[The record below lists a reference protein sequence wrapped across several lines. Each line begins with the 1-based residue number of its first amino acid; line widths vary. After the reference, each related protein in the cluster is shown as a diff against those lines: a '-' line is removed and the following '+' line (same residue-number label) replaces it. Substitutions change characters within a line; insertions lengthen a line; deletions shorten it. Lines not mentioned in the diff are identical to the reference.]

1 MTKILL
7 VEDEE
12 NIRLFTK
19 INLEREGFEVL
30 EAESGEIGVELAL
43 KYNPQIVILDVMLPG
58 IDGFEV
64 CRILREKLPKIGI
77 IMLTAKTQD
86 VDRINGLE
94 SGTDDYLSKPFNP
107 VELILRIKSL
117 IRRLDSIQNSSDLIS
132 IYPFKLDLYSKNFY
146 KDGKEI
152 ELTPTE
158 LTIITIFM
166 SNPGRAFSRNELL
179 NMTWGEEFEGDIKI
193 VDVNIRRLR
202 AKIEDNSSKPK
213 YIETVWG
220 TGYRWNSN
228 QYMRKYQKESI
239 CLRIFY

>member
-30 EAESGEIGVELAL
+30 EAESGEIGGELAL

-64 CRILREKLPKIGI
+64 CRILSEKLPKIGI

-228 QYMRKYQKESI
+228 
-239 CLRIFY
+239 

>member
-1 MTKILL
+1 MSKILL

-43 KYNPQIVILDVMLPG
+43 KYNPQVVILDVMLPG

-64 CRILREKLPKIGI
+64 CKILREKLPKIGI

-94 SGTDDYLSKPFNP
+94 SGTDDYLSKPFSP

-117 IRRLDSIQNSSDLIS
+117 IRRLVSIQNSSDLIS

-179 NMTWGEEFEGDIKI
+179 NMTWGEEFDGDIKI

-228 QYMRKYQKESI
+228 
-239 CLRIFY
+239 

>member
-64 CRILREKLPKIGI
+64 CRILREKLPKIWI

-228 QYMRKYQKESI
+228 
-239 CLRIFY
+239 

>member
-1 MTKILL
+1 MSKILL

-43 KYNPQIVILDVMLPG
+43 KYNPQVVILDVMLPG

-64 CRILREKLPKIGI
+64 CKILREKLPKIGI

-107 VELILRIKSL
+107 VELKLRIKSL
-117 IRRLDSIQNSSDLIS
+117 IRRLVSIQNSSDLIS

-179 NMTWGEEFEGDIKI
+179 NMTWGEEFDGDIKI

-228 QYMRKYQKESI
+228 
-239 CLRIFY
+239 

>member
-1 MTKILL
+1 MSKILL

-86 VDRINGLE
+86 VDRIN
-94 SGTDDYLSKPFNP
+94 
-107 VELILRIKSL
+107 
-117 IRRLDSIQNSSDLIS
+117 RL
-132 IYPFKLDLYSKNFY
+132 
-146 KDGKEI
+146 
-152 ELTPTE
+152 
-158 LTIITIFM
+158 
-166 SNPGRAFSRNELL
+166 
-179 NMTWGEEFEGDIKI
+179 
-193 VDVNIRRLR
+193 
-202 AKIEDNSSKPK
+202 
-213 YIETVWG
+213 
-220 TGYRWNSN
+220 
-228 QYMRKYQKESI
+228 
-239 CLRIFY
+239 

>member
-1 MTKILL
+1 MSKILL

-43 KYNPQIVILDVMLPG
+43 KYNPQVVILDVMLPG

-64 CRILREKLPKIGI
+64 CKILREKLPKIGI

-117 IRRLDSIQNSSDLIS
+117 IRRLDSIQNSSDLIN
-132 IYPFKLDLYSKNFY
+132 IYPFRLDLYSKSFY

-166 SNPGRAFSRNELL
+166 SNPGKVFSRNELL

-228 QYMRKYQKESI
+228 
-239 CLRIFY
+239 

>member
-1 MTKILL
+1 MNKILL
-7 VEDEE
+7 IEDEE

-19 INLEREGFEVL
+19 INLEREGFSVL
-30 EAESGEIGVELAL
+30 EAESGEIGLDLAL
-43 KYNPQIVILDVMLPG
+43 KYNPDVVILDIMLPG

-64 CRILREKLPKIGI
+64 CKVLREKIPYIGI

-117 IRRLDSIQNSSDLIS
+117 IRRLKSIKDNSDLIML
-132 IYPFKLDLYSKNFY
+132 YPFKLDLYSKSFY
-146 KDGKEI
+146 KVEKEI
-152 ELTPTE
+152 VLTPTE
-158 LTIITIFM
+158 LSIITIFM

-179 NMTWGEEFEGDIKI
+179 DMTWGSDFEGDIKI

-228 QYMRKYQKESI
+228 
-239 CLRIFY
+239 

>member
-1 MTKILL
+1 MSKILL

-43 KYNPQIVILDVMLPG
+43 KYNPQVVILDVMLPG

-64 CRILREKLPKIGI
+64 CKILREKLPKIGI

-117 IRRLDSIQNSSDLIS
+117 IRRLDSIQNSSDLIN
-132 IYPFKLDLYSKNFY
+132 IYPFRLDLYSKSFY

-166 SNPGRAFSRNELL
+166 SNPGKAFSRNELL
-179 NMTWGEEFEGDIKI
+179 NMIWGEEFEGDIKI

-228 QYMRKYQKESI
+228 
-239 CLRIFY
+239 

>member
-1 MTKILL
+1 
-7 VEDEE
+7 
-12 NIRLFTK
+12 
-19 INLEREGFEVL
+19 
-30 EAESGEIGVELAL
+30 
-43 KYNPQIVILDVMLPG
+43 MLPG

-64 CRILREKLPKIGI
+64 CRILREKLPNIGI

-94 SGTDDYLSKPFNP
+94 NGTDDYLSKPFNP

-117 IRRLDSIQNSSDLIS
+117 IRRLVTIQNSSDLI
-132 IYPFKLDLYSKNFY
+132 IQYPFKLDLYSKNFY

-158 LTIITIFM
+158 LAMVTIFM

-179 NMTWGEEFEGDIKI
+179 DMTWGSEFEGDIKI
-193 VDVNIRRLR
+193 VDVNVRRLR

-228 QYMRKYQKESI
+228 
-239 CLRIFY
+239 

>member
-1 MTKILL
+1 MSKILL

-43 KYNPQIVILDVMLPG
+43 KYNPQVVILDVMLPG

-64 CRILREKLPKIGI
+64 CKILREKLPKIGI

-117 IRRLDSIQNSSDLIS
+117 IRRLDSIQNSSDLIN
-132 IYPFKLDLYSKNFY
+132 IYPFRLDLYSKSFY

-166 SNPGRAFSRNELL
+166 SNPGKAFSRNGLL

-228 QYMRKYQKESI
+228 
-239 CLRIFY
+239 

>member
-1 MTKILL
+1 MSKILL

-43 KYNPQIVILDVMLPG
+43 KYNPQVVILDVMLPG

-64 CRILREKLPKIGI
+64 CKILREKLPKIGI

-117 IRRLDSIQNSSDLIS
+117 IRRLVSIQNSSDLIS

-228 QYMRKYQKESI
+228 
-239 CLRIFY
+239 

>member
-1 MTKILL
+1 MSKILL

-30 EAESGEIGVELAL
+30 EAESGDIGVELAL
-43 KYNPQIVILDVMLPG
+43 KYNPQVVILDVMLPG

-64 CRILREKLPKIGI
+64 CKILREKLPKIGI

-117 IRRLDSIQNSSDLIS
+117 IRRLDSIQNNSDLIN

-179 NMTWGEEFEGDIKI
+179 NMTWGEEFDGDIKI

-228 QYMRKYQKESI
+228 
-239 CLRIFY
+239 

>member
-19 INLEREGFEVL
+19 INLERDGFEVL

-86 VDRINGLE
+86 VDRW
-94 SGTDDYLSKPFNP
+94 T
-107 VELILRIKSL
+107 
-117 IRRLDSIQNSSDLIS
+117 
-132 IYPFKLDLYSKNFY
+132 
-146 KDGKEI
+146 
-152 ELTPTE
+152 
-158 LTIITIFM
+158 
-166 SNPGRAFSRNELL
+166 
-179 NMTWGEEFEGDIKI
+179 
-193 VDVNIRRLR
+193 
-202 AKIEDNSSKPK
+202 
-213 YIETVWG
+213 
-220 TGYRWNSN
+220 
-228 QYMRKYQKESI
+228 
-239 CLRIFY
+239 

>member
-1 MTKILL
+1 MSRILL

-12 NIRLFTK
+12 NIRMFTK

-30 EAESGEIGVELAL
+30 ESESGEKGVEIAL
-43 KYNPQIVILDVMLPG
+43 KYNPDVVILDIMLPG

-64 CRILREKLPKIGI
+64 CKILREKLPKIGI

-117 IRRLDSIQNSSDLIS
+117 IRRLDTIQESSDLI
-132 IYPFKLDLYSKNFY
+132 ILYPFKLDLYSKTFL

-158 LTIITIFM
+158 LAMVTIFM
-166 SNPGRAFSRNELL
+166 SNPGKAFSRNELL
-179 NMTWGEEFEGDIKI
+179 DMTWGSDFEGDIKI

-213 YIETVWG
+213 FIETVWG

-228 QYMRKYQKESI
+228 
-239 CLRIFY
+239 